1 MDTILRRFIELA
13 HSMLN
18 NELQLFV
25 FEGVRAESKYV
36 DMLEQHFLGK
46 RISVKCVYD
55 AELYQLYKIL
65 KEEPDFDLVELLK
78 ERNKENAKLLQNYNR
93 DSFAYIY
100 LFFDYDAHSTLADD
114 EKIEEM
120 LKFFNNETENGL
132 LYISYPMLEAI
143 RHYKDMQSFKDL
155 TVKCK
160 RANCPYMHECDE
172 VEACLKEPHYKNV
185 SASECQPQLTNINKY
200 TKEVWQELIRAH
212 VSKMNYLVHDVFNLP
227 QQIESQ
233 SNIFSKQQEKH
244 INHKC
249 PKVAVLSA
257 FPIYVLDY
265 YGAETLKK
273 KLKE

>member
-1 MDTILRRFIELA
+1 
-13 HSMLN
+13 MLN
-18 NELQLFV
+18 NELHLFV

-36 DMLEQHFLGK
+36 DMLEQYFLGK

-55 AELYQLYKIL
+55 AEIYQLYKVL
-65 KEEPDFDLVELLK
+65 KEEDADFDLVELLK
-78 ERNKENAKLLQNYNR
+78 ERNKENAELLRDYTR
-93 DSFAYIY
+93 DSLAYIY
-100 LFFDYDAHSTLADD
+100 LFFDYDPHSTLADD
-114 EKIEEM
+114 DKIEEM
-120 LKFFNNETENGL
+120 LDFFDNETENGL

-160 RANCPYMHECDE
+160 RANCPYKEDCDE
-172 VEACLKEPHYKNV
+172 VEDCLNEPHYKNV

-212 VSKMNYLVHDVFNLP
+212 VSKMNYLVHDVFELP
-227 QQIESQ
+227 KQIEAQ
-233 SNIFSKQQEKH
+233 SVIFSKQLEKH

-265 YGAETLKK
+265 YGIETLKK
-273 KLKE
+273 KLNE

>member
-1 MDTILRRFIELA
+1 M
-13 HSMLN
+13 SN
-18 NELQLFV
+18 NELHLFV
-25 FEGVRAESKYV
+25 FEGVRAESIYV

-55 AELYQLYKIL
+55 AEIYQLYKVL
-65 KEEPDFDLVELLK
+65 KEEEPDFDLVELLK
-78 ERNKENAKLLQNYNR
+78 ERNKENAELLRDYTR

-114 EKIEEM
+114 DKIVEM
-120 LKFFNNETENGL
+120 LNFFNNETENGL

-143 RHYKDMQSFKDL
+143 RHYKDMQSFKEL

-160 RANCPYMHECDE
+160 RANCPYKEECDE
-172 VEACLKEPHYKNV
+172 VETCLKEPHYKKV
-185 SASECQPQLTNINKY
+185 SASECQPQFTNINKY

-212 VSKMNYLVHDVFNLP
+212 VSKMNYLVNDVFDLP
-227 QQIESQ
+227 IQIELQ
-233 SNIFSKQQEKH
+233 SVIFSKQMEKH

-265 YGAETLKK
+265 YGIETLKK

>member
-1 MDTILRRFIELA
+1 M
-13 HSMLN
+13 SN
-18 NELQLFV
+18 NELHLFV

-55 AELYQLYKIL
+55 AEIYQLYKVL
-65 KEEPDFDLVELLK
+65 KEEEPDFDLVELLK
-78 ERNKENAKLLQNYNR
+78 ERNKENAELLRDYTR

-114 EKIEEM
+114 DKIVEM
-120 LKFFNNETENGL
+120 LNFFNNETENGL

-143 RHYKDMQSFKDL
+143 RHYKDMQSFKEL

-160 RANCPYMHECDE
+160 RANCPYKEECDE
-172 VEACLKEPHYKNV
+172 VETCLKEPHYKKV

-212 VSKMNYLVHDVFNLP
+212 ISKMNYLVHDVFDLP
-227 QQIESQ
+227 IQIELQ
-233 SNIFSKQQEKH
+233 SVIFSKQLEKH

-265 YGAETLKK
+265 YGVETLKK

>member
-1 MDTILRRFIELA
+1 
-13 HSMLN
+13 MLN
-18 NELQLFV
+18 NELHLFV

-36 DMLEQHFLGK
+36 DMLEQNFLGK
-46 RISVKCVYD
+46 RIFVKCVYD
-55 AELYQLYKIL
+55 AEIYQLYKVL
-65 KEEPDFDLVELLK
+65 KEEDADFDLVELLK
-78 ERNKENAKLLQNYNR
+78 ERNKENAELLRDYTR

-114 EKIEEM
+114 DKIEEM
-120 LKFFNNETENGL
+120 LDFFDNETENGL

-143 RHYKDMQSFKDL
+143 RHYKDMQSFKEL

-160 RANCPYMHECDE
+160 RANCPYKEECDE

-212 VSKMNYLVHDVFNLP
+212 VSKMNYLVHDVFDLP
-227 QQIESQ
+227 KQIEPQ
-233 SNIFSKQQEKH
+233 SVIFSKQLEKH

-249 PKVAVLSA
+249 PKVAILSA

-273 KLKE
+273 KLNE

>member
-1 MDTILRRFIELA
+1 
-13 HSMLN
+13 
-18 NELQLFV
+18 
-25 FEGVRAESKYV
+25 
-36 DMLEQHFLGK
+36 MLEQNFLGK

-55 AELYQLYKIL
+55 AEIYQLYKIL
-65 KEEPDFDLVELLK
+65 KEEEFDVDLVELLK
-78 ERNKENAKLLQNYNR
+78 ERNKENAELLQDYNR

-114 EKIEEM
+114 DKIEKM
-120 LKFFNNETENGL
+120 LTFFNNETENGL

-143 RHYKDMQSFKDL
+143 RHYKDMQSFKGL

-160 RANCPYMHECDE
+160 RANCPYMDECDE
-172 VEACLKEPHYKNV
+172 VEACLKESHYKNV

-212 VSKMNYLVHDVFNLP
+212 VSKMNYLVYDVFDLP
-227 QQIESQ
+227 VKIESQ
-233 SNIFSKQQEKH
+233 NVIFSKQLEKH

-265 YGAETLKK
+265 YGVETLKK
-273 KLKE
+273 KLNE

>member
-1 MDTILRRFIELA
+1 
-13 HSMLN
+13 
-18 NELQLFV
+18 
-25 FEGVRAESKYV
+25 
-36 DMLEQHFLGK
+36 MLEQNFLGK

-55 AELYQLYKIL
+55 AEIYQLYKVL
-65 KEEPDFDLVELLK
+65 KEEEPDFDLVELLK
-78 ERNKENAKLLQNYNR
+78 ERNKENAELLRDYTR

-100 LFFDYDAHSTLADD
+100 LFFDYDAHSTLASDD
-114 EKIEEM
+114 KIVEM
-120 LKFFNNETENGL
+120 LNFFNNETENGL

-143 RHYKDMQSFKDL
+143 RHYKDMQSFKEL

-160 RANCPYMHECDE
+160 RANCSYKEECDE
-172 VEACLKEPHYKNV
+172 VEACLKEPHYKKV

-212 VSKMNYLVHDVFNLP
+212 VSKMNYLIHDVFELP

-233 SNIFSKQQEKH
+233 SNIFSKQLEKH

>member
-1 MDTILRRFIELA
+1 
-13 HSMLN
+13 MLN
-18 NELQLFV
+18 NELHLFV

-36 DMLEQHFLGK
+36 DMLEQNFLGK
-46 RISVKCVYD
+46 RIFVKCVYD
-55 AELYQLYKIL
+55 AEIYQLYKVL
-65 KEEPDFDLVELLK
+65 KEEDADFDLVELLK
-78 ERNKENAKLLQNYNR
+78 ERNKENAELLRDYTR

-114 EKIEEM
+114 DKIEEM
-120 LKFFNNETENGL
+120 LDFFDNETENGL

-143 RHYKDMQSFKDL
+143 RHYKDMQSFKEL

-160 RANCPYMHECDE
+160 RANCPYKEECDE

-212 VSKMNYLVHDVFNLP
+212 VSKMNYLVHDVFDLP
-227 QQIESQ
+227 KQIEPQ
-233 SNIFSKQQEKH
+233 SVIFSKQLEKH
-244 INHKC
+244 ITHKC

-265 YGAETLKK
+265 YGVETLKK
-273 KLKE
+273 KLNE

>member
-1 MDTILRRFIELA
+1 M
-13 HSMLN
+13 SN
-18 NELQLFV
+18 NELHLFV

-55 AELYQLYKIL
+55 AEIYQLYKVL
-65 KEEPDFDLVELLK
+65 KEEEPDFDLVELLK
-78 ERNKENAKLLQNYNR
+78 ERNKENAELLRDYTR

-114 EKIEEM
+114 DKIEEM

-143 RHYKDMQSFKDL
+143 RHYKDMQSFKEL

-160 RANCPYMHECDE
+160 RANCPYKEECDE
-172 VEACLKEPHYKNV
+172 VEACLKEPHYKKV

-212 VSKMNYLVHDVFNLP
+212 VSKMNYLVNDVFDLP
-227 QQIESQ
+227 IQIELQ
-233 SNIFSKQQEKH
+233 TVIFSKQLEKH

-265 YGAETLKK
+265 YGVETLKNI
-273 KLKE
+273 LEE

>member
-1 MDTILRRFIELA
+1 M
-13 HSMLN
+13 SN
-18 NELQLFV
+18 NELHLFV

-36 DMLEQHFLGK
+36 DMLEQNFLGE
-46 RISVKCVYD
+46 RVSVKCVYD
-55 AELYQLYKIL
+55 AEIYQLYKVL
-65 KEEPDFDLVELLK
+65 KEEEPDFDLVELLK
-78 ERNKENAKLLQNYNR
+78 ERNKENAELLREYNR

-100 LFFDYDAHSTLADD
+100 LFFDYDAHSTLASDD
-114 EKIEEM
+114 KIEEM
-120 LKFFNNETENGL
+120 LDFFDNETENGL

-143 RHYKDMQSFKDL
+143 RHFNDMQSFKEL

-160 RANCPYMHECDE
+160 RTNCPYKEECDK

-212 VSKMNYLVHDVFNLP
+212 VFKMNYLVHDVFDLP
-227 QQIESQ
+227 KQIELQ
-233 SNIFSKQQEKH
+233 SDIFSKQLEKH

-265 YGAETLKK
+265 YGVEKLKK

>member
-1 MDTILRRFIELA
+1 
-13 HSMLN
+13 MLN
-18 NELQLFV
+18 NELHLFV

-36 DMLEQHFLGK
+36 DMLEQYFLGK

-55 AELYQLYKIL
+55 AEIYQLYKVL
-65 KEEPDFDLVELLK
+65 KEEDPDFDLVELLK
-78 ERNKENAKLLQNYNR
+78 ERNKENAELLRDYTR

-100 LFFDYDAHSTLADD
+100 LFFDYDAHLTLADD
-114 EKIEEM
+114 NKIEEM

-143 RHYKDMQSFKDL
+143 RHYKDMQSFKKL

-160 RANCPYMHECDE
+160 RANCPYKEECDE
-172 VEACLKEPHYKNV
+172 VEACMKEPHYKRV

-212 VSKMNYLVHDVFNLP
+212 VSKMNYLVHDVFDLP
-227 QQIESQ
+227 KQIESQ
-233 SNIFSKQQEKH
+233 SVIFSKQLEKH

-265 YGAETLKK
+265 YGVETLKK
-273 KLKE
+273 KLNE

>member
-1 MDTILRRFIELA
+1 
-13 HSMLN
+13 
-18 NELQLFV
+18 
-25 FEGVRAESKYV
+25 
-36 DMLEQHFLGK
+36 
-46 RISVKCVYD
+46 
-55 AELYQLYKIL
+55 
-65 KEEPDFDLVELLK
+65 
-78 ERNKENAKLLQNYNR
+78 
-93 DSFAYIY
+93 
-100 LFFDYDAHSTLADD
+100 
-114 EKIEEM
+114 M

-143 RHYKDMQSFKDL
+143 RHYKDMQSFKEL

-160 RANCPYMHECDE
+160 RANCPYMDECDE
-172 VEACLKEPHYKNV
+172 VEVCLKEPHYKNV

-212 VSKMNYLVHDVFNLP
+212 VSKMNYLIHDVFELP

-233 SNIFSKQQEKH
+233 SNIFSKQLEKH

-257 FPIYVLDY
+257 FPIYALDY

>member
-1 MDTILRRFIELA
+1 
-13 HSMLN
+13 MLN
-18 NELQLFV
+18 NELHLFV

-36 DMLEQHFLGK
+36 DALEQNFLGK
-46 RISVKCVYD
+46 RISVRCVYD
-55 AELYQLYKIL
+55 AEIYQLYKVL

-78 ERNKENAKLLQNYNR
+78 ERNKENAELLRDYTR

-114 EKIEEM
+114 DKIVEM

-143 RHYKDMQSFKDL
+143 RHYKDMKSFKEL

-160 RANCPYMHECDE
+160 RANCPYKEDCDK

-185 SASECQPQLTNINKY
+185 SASECQLQLTNINKY

-212 VSKMNYLVHDVFNLP
+212 VSKMNYLVHDVFDLP
-227 QQIESQ
+227 EQIELQ
-233 SNIFSKQQEKH
+233 SVIFCKQLEKH

-257 FPIYVLDY
+257 FPTYVLDY
-265 YGAETLKK
+265 YGVEKLKK
-273 KLKE
+273 KLNE

>member
-1 MDTILRRFIELA
+1 M
-13 HSMLN
+13 SN
-18 NELQLFV
+18 NELHLFV

-36 DMLEQHFLGK
+36 DMLEKNFLGK

-55 AELYQLYKIL
+55 AEIYQLYKIL
-65 KEEPDFDLVELLK
+65 KEEEFDVDLVELLK
-78 ERNKENAKLLQNYNR
+78 ERNKENAELLRDYNR

-143 RHYKDMQSFKDL
+143 RHYKDMQSFKEL

-160 RANCPYMHECDE
+160 RANCPYMDECDE
-172 VEACLKEPHYKNV
+172 VEVCLKEPHYKNV

-212 VSKMNYLVHDVFNLP
+212 VSKMNYLIHDVFELP

-233 SNIFSKQQEKH
+233 SNIFSKQLEKH

-257 FPIYVLDY
+257 FPIYALDY